1 MTALHCQ
8 SAYSFNGA
16 LLTLDA
22 LLDLQQANQMPAI
35 LVDRNLHGAIAFYHQ
50 AKARQMPVVLGLE
63 VAVDSVLKEPITA
76 LLFARHHAGFEALI
90 KLATKHAAKPP
101 LTVEDI
107 KPFDDH
113 LTVVLVPYEG
123 GLKQLAHATVEVHS
137 VLEPWLTLK
146 QLILPEGERYA
157 SFKRPQLA
165 FSPLRYAREED
176 APYATILSQILGAK
190 SFEGEAH
197 LDQAPAGEALKQF
210 YVDHELTLSF
220 PKATLPAVKLPKD
233 VAQNVYLEALAKK
246 GLERRLAISKGDH
259 KTYQKRLNKEL
270 NVITTLG
277 FTDYFLLVWDLMKE
291 ARRANILVGPGRG
304 SAPGSLVAYA
314 LGITHV
320 DPIEHG
326 LLFERFLNQA
336 RQTMPDIDIDFP
348 DDQREHMIR
357 YALNTYG
364 HDRVA
369 LLSTFGTFLKRSALK
384 DTARVLNIERR
395 YVDEM
400 SQLIDRYD
408 SVQAMIQQDK
418 DVRNRMAKMP
428 EIHTWLKTATRLEGL
443 PRHVSTH
450 AAGVI
455 LSAQPLTH
463 YTALT
468 PGLHDMMA
476 TQTPQKECE
485 ALGLLKI
492 DFLGLRNLSLIE
504 RMLKQINQDRK
515 KPLDLYRL
523 GLNDKKT
530 FEYFKQGS
538 TTGIFQ
544 LESEGMRRL
553 VKRMKMTSFED
564 IVSVLALYRPGPME
578 SIDTFLKRRHEGA
591 PITPLEPQ
599 VDHILAS
606 TQGILLYQEQI
617 MAIATV
623 FAGYTLE
630 DADLLRRAVSKKDR
644 KTLEHERLRFVKK
657 AQAKNRSE
665 TLAQKIYDYIVRFA
679 DYGFNKSH
687 SVAYAMVA
695 YWMAYIKAHHP
706 ADFLGVM
713 MMQALGNETALKRY
727 IQEAYQHQ
735 LTLEGPDINQSTDRF
750 ERTYHALIYPLIG
763 VRGLGKE
770 SVQNLLAERAKGPF
784 RDVVDLMRR
793 APFLTPKQL
802 EALIDAGALKSFGH
816 TQQTLKENIE
826 AIKHYLTYQAA
837 LESTNFVMTPYD
849 EYDALTLMQKE
860 KTALGL
866 NLTYHPLTLH
876 QTWLNHPD
884 VTTLDDLDDTATG
897 KTQTMLVFVSSERTI
912 QTKQG
917 QPMAFLQCEGR
928 FRALEGILFPTAYSR
943 LDRPIKAPFTALIK
957 GSLERNRGKLQ
968 VVVERLKVVDKKP

>member
-1 MTALHCQ
+1 MTVLHCQ

-35 LVDRNLHGAIAFYHQ
+35 LVDRNLHGAIAFYQ
-50 AKARQMPVVLGLE
+50 KALARQMPVVMGLE
-63 VAVDSVLKEPITA
+63 VLVESVFKEPITA
-76 LLFARHHAGFEALI
+76 LLFARQHKGFEALI
-90 KLATKHAAKPP
+90 TLATNQANKTR
-101 LTVEDI
+101 LTLEDI
-107 KPFDDH
+107 KAHEHH

-123 GLKQLAHATVEVHS
+123 GLKQLAHATVEARS
-137 VLEPWLTLK
+137 VLEPWLALK
-146 QLILPEGERYA
+146 HLILPEGEMYKA
-157 SFKRPQLA
+157 YKRPQLG
-165 FSPLRYAREED
+165 FTPLRYAREED
-176 APYATILSQILGAK
+176 APYAATLGRILGSK
-190 SFEGEAH
+190 PLDVEAH
-197 LDQAPAGEALKQF
+197 LDKTPPSEALKQF
-210 YVDHELTLSF
+210 YLKHHLTLTF

-233 VAQNVYLEALAKK
+233 VNKDVYLKALAHK
-246 GLERRLAISKGDH
+246 GLERRLAISQGD
-259 KTYQKRLNKEL
+259 KKIYQTRLNKEL
-270 NVITTLG
+270 NVIITLG

-291 ARRANILVGPGRG
+291 ARRAKILVGPGRG

-384 DTARVLNIERR
+384 DTARVLNIESR
-395 YVDEM
+395 YVEEM

-408 SVQAMIQQDK
+408 TVEAMIEQDK
-418 DVRNRMAKMP
+418 DVRNRMTKLP
-428 EIHTWLKTATRLEGL
+428 EINTWLTTALRLEGL

-515 KPLDLYRL
+515 KPIDLYRL
-523 GLNDKKT
+523 SLKDKKT
-530 FEYFKQGS
+530 FEYLRVGS

-544 LESEGMRRL
+544 LESDGMRRL

-591 PITPLEPQ
+591 DITPLEPQ

-623 FAGYTLE
+623 FAGYKLE

-644 KTLEHERLRFVKK
+644 ETLEHERIRFVNNAKAKK
-657 AQAKNRSE
+657 RSE
-665 TLAQKIYDYIVRFA
+665 ALAQKIYDYIVRFA

-735 LTLEGPDINQSTDRF
+735 LTLEAPDINQSTDRF
-750 ERTYHALIYPLIG
+750 ERNYHALIYPLIG

-770 SVQNLLAERAKGPF
+770 TVQNLLTERAKGPF

-793 APFLTPKQL
+793 APFLTTKQL
-802 EALIDAGALKSFGH
+802 EALIDAGALKAFGE

-826 AIKHYLTYQAA
+826 AIKHYLTYQAV
-837 LESTNFVMTPYD
+837 LESTTFVMTPHD

-876 QTWLNHPD
+876 QNWLNHPD
-884 VTTLDDLDDTATG
+884 VTTLDELEDTVT
-897 KTQTMLVFVSSERTI
+897 KKPLTILVFVSSERTI

-917 QPMAFLQCEGR
+917 QPMAFLQLEGR
-928 FRALEGILFPTAYSR
+928 FRALEGILFPTAFGR
-943 LDRPIKAPFTALIK
+943 LETPLKTPFTALIK

-968 VVVERLKVVDKKP
+968 VVVERLKVVDKDH